1 MGRQKAYSSKWFQC
15 FTIQVNMFVLSHYLF
30 IFLFPEQR
38 RQKNPLISHCL
49 FDQNNILAKK
59 SSQDLKTLLLAD
71 QIFIGKISRFLFTCS
86 WYQQADFL
94 FCCSAVLKHIPQ
106 LPQRPGIT
114 SRKPSLVKAD
124 LQGILSAEALPAA
137 VPDP

>member
-38 RQKNPLISHCL
+38 RQKTPLISHCL

-71 QIFIGKISRFLFTCS
+71 QIFIGKISNFLFTCS
-86 WYQQADFL
+86 
-94 FCCSAVLKHIPQ
+94 
-106 LPQRPGIT
+106 
-114 SRKPSLVKAD
+114 
-124 LQGILSAEALPAA
+124 
-137 VPDP
+137 